1 MSELPSDFI
10 KKISNAENVIAS
22 AKITISDLLT
32 TGSAI
37 AGQQTNVHSDVSRIN
52 TELNA
57 KVKTITEDIKKQEGI
72 ISRSERDF
80 MDVRETLP
88 ETIPTPR
95 FQFLEDYT
103 MVFLMVS
110 YLFMIAIAVHTYVF
124 HYNGN
129 WIVALLKGGFYSMIL
144 TFLFGMILYNVC

>member
-10 KKISNAENVIAS
+10 KNISNAENEIAS

-32 TGSAI
+32 TGNAI
-37 AGQQTNVHSDVSRIN
+37 TGQQTNVHSDVSRIN
-52 TELNA
+52 TELNT
-57 KVKTITEDIKKQEGI
+57 KVKTIMEDIKKQEGI

-103 MVFLMVS
+103 LVFLMFS
-110 YLFMIAIAVHTYVF
+110 YLFMIAIALHTYVF
-124 HYNGN
+124 HYNGA
-129 WIVALLKGGFYSMIL
+129 WTIALLKGGFYSIML
-144 TFLFGMILYNVC
+144 TLLFGMIVYFVC